1 MPLVSFP
8 QPLSADRLPKEPSP
22 QQAADCTQL
31 PGFPSA
37 PHQCQR
43 TLSRVV
49 AAYSPPKVSF
59 LRKGAAAPQKS
70 RVSASLRS
78 TSPLSLRSGHALDC
92 FHPAYKSTYRAFS
105 ESPLFLF
112 FFCLLPRSPRHGVP
126 ERSSLCFFCLAGAR
140 TPRAGGADSVKP
152 CPTTGGH
159 PKGVGLEG
167 IRGASY
173 ALTVPAKQKRVR
185 NFSRTGNKLQVKVFA
200 QNPFDGFGDLA
211 VEPSLKPRDGKPVWH

>member
-59 LRKGAAAPQKS
+59 LRKGANAPQKS
-70 RVSASLRS
+70 RACPLRS
-78 TSPLSLRSGHALDC
+78 DSGEVDRSEAETLDF
-92 FHPAYKSTYRAFS
+92 FHPPFKTSTYRAFS
-105 ESPLFLF
+105 ESPDSLF
-112 FFCLLPRSPRHGVP
+112 FLLFPLGRACPSSPGIAPH
-126 ERSSLCFFCLAGAR
+126 SMILLLSTSL
-140 TPRAGGADSVKP
+140 SEV
-152 CPTTGGH
+152 
-159 PKGVGLEG
+159 
-167 IRGASY
+167 
-173 ALTVPAKQKRVR
+173 
-185 NFSRTGNKLQVKVFA
+185 
-200 QNPFDGFGDLA
+200 
-211 VEPSLKPRDGKPVWH
+211 